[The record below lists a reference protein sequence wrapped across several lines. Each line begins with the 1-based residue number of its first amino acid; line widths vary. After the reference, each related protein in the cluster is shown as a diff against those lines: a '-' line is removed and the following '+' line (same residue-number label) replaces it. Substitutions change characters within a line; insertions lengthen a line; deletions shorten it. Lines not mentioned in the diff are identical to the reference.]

1 MAQQNSSEEVD
12 LGYLFK
18 KMGNL
23 FKKFIKLIF
32 LVLAFFVKYI
42 VAVVILII
50 IGVGI
55 GYYLDKNA
63 EEVYNNEEIVIPN
76 FESVDY
82 LYDKVAVLNAKIET
96 QDTIYLK
103 TILDTNY
110 RKLNKIEIEPIVDIY
125 NFATQSRENIEV
137 FKTLFQ
143 NQELTNF
150 VEDIVTS
157 KYYKYHRLN
166 FVITGKGDSQNI
178 VESVL
183 KDFNDNT
190 HFNQYREV
198 LNENLELHLFENLK
212 MIEQVDSL
220 IQSSISYSKAELPN
234 QSINIKEGV
243 DFSNLIFRKDALLDN
258 RSTLLKKKEDQ
269 VKIIKDVGANYNIID
284 TEKIR
289 IPSKIKFPIFLVVLF
304 SLFFLI
310 KRLYSKMKMI
320 ALEN

>member
-18 KMGNL
+18 LMGNL
-23 FKKFIKLIF
+23 FKNIIKLIF
-32 LVLAFFVKYI
+32 LVFTFFIKYI
-42 VAVVILII
+42 VVVVILII

-55 GYYLDKNA
+55 GYYLDKNT
-63 EEVYNNEEIVIPN
+63 EEVYNNEVIVIPN

-82 LYDKVAVLNAKIET
+82 LYDKVAALNAKIEA
-96 QDTIYLK
+96 QDTLYLK

-110 RKLNKIEIEPIVDIY
+110 RKLNKIEIEPIVDVY

-143 NQELTNF
+143 NQELTDF

-166 FVITGKGDSQNI
+166 FVIKGKGDSQNI
-178 VESVL
+178 VEAVL
-183 KDFNDNT
+183 LDFNSNT
-190 HFNQYREV
+190 HFNQYQEV
-198 LNENLELHLFENLK
+198 LNENLALHIFENLK

-220 IQSSISYSKAELPN
+220 IQSSISFSKAELPN
-234 QSINIKEGV
+234 QSINIKEDV

-258 RSTLLKKKEDQ
+258 RVSLLKKKEDQ
-269 VKIIKDVGANYNIID
+269 VKIIKDVNANYNIID
-284 TEKIR
+284 TENIH
-289 IPSKIKFPIFLVVLF
+289 IPLVIKYPLILIMLF
-304 SLFFLI
+304 SLIFLI
-310 KRLYSKMKMI
+310 KKMYYKMKMI